1 MDLFTPVV
9 EESKL
14 HPNFVHTLAPNSAGV
29 RSVLAQWADGFRDRD
44 GKFIHEF
51 QTTYNSGFWELYLF
65 AVLKK
70 LGIGVDFDHST
81 PDFVAIDIPLAIEA
95 TIASHAQDDV
105 PEWEKTFEGVTHDNL
120 EAAYIQ
126 SIIRLSNAFL
136 GKASAYQER
145 YCDLVHMKDRSFI
158 IAVSNYGTQDFNMLG
173 DVAVQRLLY
182 DTLKESQVYKPSG
195 AAVPVGLFRSN
206 AYAHVSAILYS
217 SVATFGK
224 ARALSAKEDNFI
236 FQAVR
241 IRNNIEPLRI
251 VARSSDYSESL
262 TDGLR
267 FFSNP
272 FANSPVDPRIFEDWG
287 IRRFIADRTGDFV
300 VSCHPEGD
308 LCMRMVHQLTSKR

>member
-14 HPNFVHTLAPNSAGV
+14 HPNFVRTLAPSSAGV
-29 RSVLAQWADGFRDRD
+29 RSVLAQWADRFHDRD
-44 GKFIHEF
+44 GKFVHEF

-65 AVLKK
+65 AVLKS
-70 LGIGVDFDHST
+70 LGIDIDFKYST

-120 EAAYIQ
+120 EAAYVQ
-126 SIIRLSNAFL
+126 SIVRLSNAFL

-145 YCDLVHMKDRSFI
+145 YCDLAHMKGRSFI

-173 DVAVQRLLY
+173 DVAMQRLLY
-182 DTLKESQVYKPSG
+182 DTLGEERVHKPSG

-206 AYAHVSAILYS
+206 AYAQVSGVLYS

-224 ARALSAKEDNFI
+224 ARALSAKEDNFVFHAI
-236 FQAVR
+236 RV
-241 IRNNIEPLRI
+241 RNNIEPIQI
-251 VARSSDYSESL
+251 VARANDYKESL

-272 FANSPVDPRIFEDWG
+272 FANSPVDPSIFRDWG
-287 IRRFIADRTGDFV
+287 IRRFLADKAGEFV

-308 LCMRMVHQLTSKR
+308 LCMRMVHQLTHQV